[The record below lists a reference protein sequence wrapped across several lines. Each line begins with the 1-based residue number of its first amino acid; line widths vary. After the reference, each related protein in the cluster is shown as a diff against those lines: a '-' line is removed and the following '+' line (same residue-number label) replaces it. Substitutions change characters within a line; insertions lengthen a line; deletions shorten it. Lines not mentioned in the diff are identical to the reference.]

1 MVMAFRLT
9 SPTFEEGAAIPRRHT
24 CSGEDLSPPLE
35 WDEPPPGTRGFAIL
49 CEDPDAPGGTFRH
62 WAIFDIPLE
71 RRRLAEGLRPVATVE
86 GMCQATNDFG
96 RLGYAGPCPP
106 RGHGNH
112 HYHFRLLALDVDRL
126 SVDPQMSCGMVE
138 AEARE
143 HVLAAAELVGLFRR

>member
-1 MVMAFRLT
+1 LKKGQPFHGGTPAPVRIFRLRSNGT
-9 SPTFEEGAAIPRRHT
+9 NRRRAPAV
-24 CSGEDLSPPLE
+24 SRFSA
-35 WDEPPPGTRGFAIL
+35 RN
-49 CEDPDAPGGTFRH
+49 PDAPGGTFRH

-138 AEARE
+138 AEARG